1 MIKVIFNM
9 LVKNIK
15 TCNQMVW
22 LTFFKVITE
31 LIFYQK
37 KKTELIY
44 IYIDKSIFY
53 IEESSLFI
61 MYHASGKKKKRLP
74 IPFQKGKNKSLKLEP
89 FEFWLVDNNLADS
102 G

>member
-1 MIKVIFNM
+1 M

-37 KKTELIY
+37 KKLNSYIY

-53 IEESSLFI
+53 IEESSSFI
-61 MYHASGKKKKRLP
+61 MYHASGKKKKKAAHSFPKRKK
-74 IPFQKGKNKSLKLEP
+74 QKPKIRA
-89 FEFWLVDNNLADS
+89 FWVLACR
-102 G
+102 

>member
-37 KKTELIY
+37 KKLNSY

-61 MYHASGKKKKRLP
+61 MYHASGKKKKGC
-74 IPFQKGKNKSLKLEP
+74 PFLYKKEKTN
-89 FEFWLVDNNLADS
+89 A
-102 G
+102 

>member
-37 KKTELIY
+37 KKKNELIY

-61 MYHASGKKKKRLP
+61 MYHASGKKKKGC
-74 IPFQKGKNKSLKLEP
+74 PFLSKKEKTK
-89 FEFWLVDNNLADS
+89 A
-102 G
+102 

>member
-37 KKTELIY
+37 KKKNELIY

-61 MYHASGKKKKRLP
+61 MYHASGKKKKAAHSFPKRKK
-74 IPFQKGKNKSLKLEP
+74 QKPKIRA
-89 FEFWLVDNNLADS
+89 FWVLACR
-102 G
+102 